1 LIDGVSGIIGWV
13 RGDAPPEEESEK
25 TEDATKALSNGP
37 AGAAYGVSQASPT
50 GGINAVWV
58 MPDEADPQTL
68 ATLASQQ
75 GGLVPQM
82 SDPRVPK
89 NIQPYQPPLK
99 NNAMPQ
105 PQFGAVQLPGGP
117 VIAPYQPA
125 PSGPAGIKMPPY
137 MPGTPS
143 SYMPGAP
150 SPSLGS
156 GRWGPTGYNAAST
169 GSGSSSTPTGPT
181 GSKGLVERIAK
192 GEVLVGQDVVKR
204 LISQCNATKTTSKQL
219 AEIVCERSR
228 RLYLGLDGGDPADAD
243 VALMRLLDLADN
255 LGQHDSEIAKAAV
268 PEIAKG
274 VQEEFLSL
282 RSSAKHKDAAE
293 PLLRRLGLLGKP
305 AASTSVATTDLLG
318 AGGAGSQGAETVDLI
333 GGTDT
338 TQSVREAN
346 LLGSADG
353 HAAAAVTT
361 GDLLGSNGSSGSAG
375 MAVLNPL
382 APAELAA
389 MGDLGGLT
397 TLGMQPTSGDTLSSQ
412 TGPPSMPLASSTGPM
427 GAMGSGPSKFA
438 MLGSETLKDKDAFD
452 FVGAELCKA
461 SPKP

>member
-1 LIDGVSGIIGWV
+1 
-13 RGDAPPEEESEK
+13 
-25 TEDATKALSNGP
+25 
-37 AGAAYGVSQASPT
+37 
-50 GGINAVWV
+50 
-58 MPDEADPQTL
+58 
-68 ATLASQQ
+68 
-75 GGLVPQM
+75 
-82 SDPRVPK
+82 
-89 NIQPYQPPLK
+89 
-99 NNAMPQ
+99 
-105 PQFGAVQLPGGP
+105 
-117 VIAPYQPA
+117 
-125 PSGPAGIKMPPY
+125 
-137 MPGTPS
+137 
-143 SYMPGAP
+143 
-150 SPSLGS
+150 
-156 GRWGPTGYNAAST
+156 
-169 GSGSSSTPTGPT
+169 
-181 GSKGLVERIAK
+181 
-192 GEVLVGQDVVKR
+192 VLVGQDVVKR

-346 LLGSADG
+346 LLGCDG
-353 HAAAAVTT
+353 HAAVAVTT
-361 GDLLGSNGSSGSAG
+361 GDLLGTNGSSGSAG

-382 APAELAA
+382 APAEPAA

-397 TLGMQPTSGDTLSSQ
+397 TLGMQPTSGVTLSSQ
-412 TGPPSMPLASSTGPM
+412 TGTTSMPLASSTGPM
-427 GAMGSGPSKFA
+427 GGMGSGTSQFA
-438 MLGSETLKDKDAFD
+438 MLGSETAKDKDAFD

-461 SPKP
+461 STKP